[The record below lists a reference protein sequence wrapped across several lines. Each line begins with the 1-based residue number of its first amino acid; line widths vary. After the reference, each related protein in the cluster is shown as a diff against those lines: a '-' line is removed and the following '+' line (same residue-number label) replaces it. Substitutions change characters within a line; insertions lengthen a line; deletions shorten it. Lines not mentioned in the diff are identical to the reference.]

1 MTALVQD
8 VRYALRSLALSP
20 GFASLALTMLAL
32 GVSANAAVFTI
43 VNAVLL
49 RPLPFR
55 EASRLVRVTSDFT
68 RLGTA
73 DAGVSVPELRDYRER
88 TDLFEAVSGLY
99 PVNANL
105 TGVDE
110 PERIEG
116 AFVSA
121 IVLFDPGR
129 RGGDRPRLRPGR

>member
-1 MTALVQD
+1 PPRSAGSRIPRPTVMTALVQD
-8 VRYALRSLALSP
+8 VRYALRSLAQSP

-68 RLGTA
+68 RLRTA
-73 DAGVSVPELRDYRER
+73 DAGVSVPELRDYQER
-88 TDLFEAVSGLY
+88 TDL
-99 PVNANL
+99 
-105 TGVDE
+105 
-110 PERIEG
+110 
-116 AFVSA
+116 
-121 IVLFDPGR
+121 
-129 RGGDRPRLRPGR
+129 